1 MAHIQLPHRH
11 RTHPPMFERRVHAL
25 VVGIVLL
32 AMAMVI
38 GALLATTDRPGPF
51 AGIDERWLAWMV
63 DIRTPWLTSV
73 GKVLSKV
80 GGPLVTAPLRILVV
94 AVLAYRRRWLQLGAF
109 VGATVCAE
117 LCIGPVKALV
127 DRPRPGGGII
137 GSSGSSFPSGHAV
150 AGAVTA
156 FGLVLILLRPSP
168 RRLVWIGLATAFAGL
183 MAVSRTYLGVH
194 WLSDVVAGTCIGTGW
209 VLVWAAGLEL
219 LRERSWRSR
228 PPSPVRQ
235 AASVP

>member
-1 MAHIQLPHRH
+1 MAHLQLPHGH
-11 RTHPPMFERRVHAL
+11 RTHTPMFERRMYAI
-25 VVGIVLL
+25 VVGVVLL
-32 AMAMVI
+32 LVALGI
-38 GALLATTDRPGPF
+38 GVLLVATDAPGPF
-51 AGIDERWLAWMV
+51 RGIDERWRAWMV
-63 DIRTPWLTSV
+63 DIRTPWLTSL
-73 GKVLSKV
+73 GKLLSKV
-80 GGPLVTAPLRILVV
+80 GSPLITAPLRIMVV

-127 DRPRPGGGII
+127 DRPRPVGGLI
-137 GSSGSSFPSGHAV
+137 GSGGSSFPSGHAV

-168 RRLVWIGLATAFAGL
+168 RRLVWIGLAAAFAGL

-219 LRERSWRSR
+219 LRERWWRNRS
-228 PPSPVRQ
+228 PSPLRQ
-235 AASVP
+235 PASVT